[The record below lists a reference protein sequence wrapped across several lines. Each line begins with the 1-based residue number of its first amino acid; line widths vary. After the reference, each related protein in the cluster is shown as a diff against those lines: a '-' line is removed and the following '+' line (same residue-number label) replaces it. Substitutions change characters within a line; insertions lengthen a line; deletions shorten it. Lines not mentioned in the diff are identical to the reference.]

1 MAIKADLH
9 NHLQTSNDFTRVD
22 FNRVVNV
29 ASARLG
35 EGGILGVTNFVTDD
49 SLDNRYETL
58 STKPGYDRDNKGR
71 ALYVPEKKLWIVKS
85 QEVPTLVNGHEV
97 HLLVIGLPEHKH
109 LKPGRPLEDAMKE
122 GRDLGGKLVF
132 DHPGYTHGILPHLN
146 LDLSSRVMPQI
157 DGWEVFNSSA
167 ALNFGNLPIVSR
179 AFPPK
184 ANERAQNYYAEVIAP
199 SYPHVKPL
207 CSSDGHSLAE
217 IGRAF
222 TKVYHI
228 LNGET
233 DSTRL
238 IDEIFEGIPTTG
250 YKDTGLKG
258 SPVRSAMH
266 AAAVIKENGLFN
278 TLGRFV
284 KKE

>member
-184 ANERAQNYYAEVIAP
+184 ANERAQHYYESIRI
-199 SYPHVKPL
+199 SYPHIKPL

-222 TKVYHI
+222 TTVHYTIDSK
-228 LNGET
+228 T
-233 DSTRL
+233 DGTKL
-238 IDEIFEGIPTTG
+238 MDEIFEGIPIG
-250 YKDTGLKG
+250 HQYHGKE
-258 SPVRSAMH
+258 SRFRAAMH